1 MTADFSHRIMDGA
14 RAGLCIA
21 ILFLGPQA
29 GCGDEPPTTPAPLDP
44 LLGSWQLL
52 SLGEK
57 KVPPDV
63 SIFWT
68 FDEKN

>member
-1 MTADFSHRIMDGA
+1 MTVDFAHGIALRA
-14 RAGLCIA
+14 RAGLCIVIA
-21 ILFLGPQA
+21 LLAPLVAHAEQ
-29 GCGDEPPTTPAPLDP
+29 PTTPAPP
-44 LLGSWQLL
+44 VSLLGRWQLL